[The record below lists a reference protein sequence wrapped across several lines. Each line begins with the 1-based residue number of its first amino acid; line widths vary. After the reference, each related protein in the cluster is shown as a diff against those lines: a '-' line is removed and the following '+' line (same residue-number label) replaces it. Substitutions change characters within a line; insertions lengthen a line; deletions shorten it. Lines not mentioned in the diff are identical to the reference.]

1 MKKLLGLIPLASL
14 AVIIYEIYFLVQNGT
29 AGNVNNIVIVIVLS
43 ALLIL
48 RFIVKSAVNII
59 KWIMLAGIVYAVI
72 TYIIPLLA

>member
-1 MKKLLGLIPLASL
+1 MKKILGLIPWVSL
-14 AVIIYEIYFLVQNGT
+14 AVIIYEIYFLIQNGT

-48 RFIVKSAVNII
+48 RFVVKSAVNII
-59 KWIMLAGIVYAVI
+59 KWIMLAAIVYAVI

>member
-1 MKKLLGLIPLASL
+1 MKKILGLIPWVSL
-14 AVIIYEIYFLVQNGT
+14 AVIIYEIYFLIQNGT

-59 KWIMLAGIVYAVI
+59 KLVMLAAIVYAGI

>member
-1 MKKLLGLIPLASL
+1 MKKILGLIPWVSL
-14 AVIIYEIYFLVQNGT
+14 AVIIYEIYFLIQNGT

-59 KWIMLAGIVYAVI
+59 KWIMLAAIVYSVI